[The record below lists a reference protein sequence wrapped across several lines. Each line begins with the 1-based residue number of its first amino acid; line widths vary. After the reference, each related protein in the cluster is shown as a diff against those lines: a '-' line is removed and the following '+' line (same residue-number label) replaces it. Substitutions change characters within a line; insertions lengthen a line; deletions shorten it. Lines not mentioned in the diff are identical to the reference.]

1 MKTEKFDDKF
11 WHERLADP
19 QSRSKTF
26 DMLVRKMSPQ
36 VYWQIRRLV
45 FSHDDA
51 NDIMQ
56 NAFLKAW
63 TNIDSFRGDS
73 KVSTWI
79 FRIAINAALSFLQ
92 RVQEDSPVYR
102 MEVQSDRRTLF
113 AKVKPYLYLAA
124 MFCGLYFGINVIKHR
139 QDIAK
144 TAKVEN
150 AAAVKNANSEDV
162 YIEEVCEY
170 AGIDK
175 EHIYA
180 YATGQDYDY

>member
-1 MKTEKFDDKF
+1 MNLEDKLKEKFGNQNPFSVPENYFDDFANKMQ
-11 WHERLADP
+11 D
-19 QSRSKTF
+19 
-26 DMLVRKMSPQ
+26 LVK
-36 VYWQIRRLV
+36 
-45 FSHDDA
+45 
-51 NDIMQ
+51 
-56 NAFLKAW
+56 
-63 TNIDSFRGDS
+63 
-73 KVSTWI
+73 
-79 FRIAINAALSFLQ
+79 
-92 RVQEDSPVYR
+92 EESPVYR

-124 MFCGLYFGINVIKHR
+124 MFCGLYFGINVIKYR